1 MRSDDDQLLAETGKG
16 NQRAFNLLVQRHSP
30 KLHAIVKRYVRST
43 EDADEVVQEAFWQVW
58 KTAEQWKPGEAR
70 FSTWLYRVAVNRS
83 IDRLR
88 KDKRRSETAVGELP
102 DMESSA
108 ARADVVVEDRQ
119 SLTIMQQAIDR
130 LPDKQRLAVMLST
143 HEEQSNAAIAVIMGG
158 SEGAVE
164 QLLVRARR
172 SLRDIYRELS

>member
-30 KLHAIVKRYVRST
+30 KLHAIVKRYVHST

-88 KDKRRSETAVGELP
+88 KDKRRFETTVAELP
-102 DMESSA
+102 DMEESA
-108 ARADVVVEDRQ
+108 ARADVVVESRQ

>member
-1 MRSDDDQLLAETGKG
+1 
-16 NQRAFNLLVQRHSP
+16 
-30 KLHAIVKRYVRST
+30 KRYVRST
-43 EDADEVVQEAFWQVW
+43 EDADEIVQEAFWQVW
-58 KTAEQWKPGEAR
+58 KTAEQWKPGQAL

-88 KDKRRSETAVGELP
+88 RNKRRFETAVGELP
-102 DMESSA
+102 DMEAPA
-108 ARADVVVEDRQ
+108 ARADVAVEDKQ

-158 SEGAVE
+158 SEGSVE